1 MVWKRGVISVKGY
14 WKSPV
19 LGSAGRKQSPDQ
31 GTDVTCRFCGT
42 FVLTILQIRKRRST
56 CCLGQ
61 SFVSSGDCLFY
72 SELQTHEIADNL
84 HCLLYS
90 VALACTHPI
99 HPCVT
104 CHLLLWSLQQQG
116 LLSVPH
122 PHCTHTSTP
131 ESPQTVS
138 GLLLPHLKHDAS

>member
-1 MVWKRGVISVKGY
+1 MVWKRGIISVKGY

-84 HCLLYS
+84 HCPLYS

-99 HPCVT
+99 HPVSPATCSCGACSSKAFYPFPTPTAHSQAHLNPPRLCLVT
-104 CHLLLWSLQQQG
+104 SFLI
-116 LLSVPH
+116 
-122 PHCTHTSTP
+122 
-131 ESPQTVS
+131 
-138 GLLLPHLKHDAS
+138 